1 MNDDISSNKARRECP
16 TCTSIIPAWWVR
28 GYCASCG
35 NDLDQTEQMREID
48 RLRTAL
54 IEIDAITCFD
64 YATMPE
70 SLRGEAHK
78 QVREIVLRAT
88 ARPSSTTIKP
98 ADEQTKNED

>member
-1 MNDDISSNKARRECP
+1 MSEPIDPIPYPKALRSCP

-35 NDLDQTEQMREID
+35 NELDQTEQMLEID

-70 SLRGEAHK
+70 SLREESHK

-88 ARPSSTTIKP
+88 TRPT
-98 ADEQTKNED
+98 